1 MTENPFKNRALGSAS
16 ADTSTRW
23 VGQSVP
29 RKEDEALLTG
39 RARFMDDLEPVAGLR
54 HAAILRSPHAHA
66 LIKRIDT
73 EAAAQMSGV
82 VGIATGTEIAAI
94 TQPISSV
101 IHAPITFY
109 PCAVD
114 KARYVGEPVA
124 VVVAENRYLAEDAL
138 EKIEVD
144 YDPLP
149 AVVDPAEA
157 AADGA
162 PVLHE
167 DLGSNVVS
175 RRQHRYG
182 DPDAAFAKAEHVFE
196 LDYAFPR
203 YIATPMET
211 FGVTAS
217 HESAPDRYT
226 VWSNFQGPFVIQP
239 LMAAA
244 LGVPGNRLRLITAP
258 SSGGSFGTK
267 QAVSSYVVLI
277 AAVARLLGVPVKWI
291 EDRAEHLT
299 GATGVS
305 DRAARVRAGFK
316 DDGELVA
323 LHFENIA
330 NMGAYVRPPEPA
342 SLYRMHSASNGAY
355 GVKNIQIDNTIVVT
369 NTTPVGLNRGYGGPQ
384 FYFALE
390 RVMDLAAR
398 SHDIDPAELRRRNFV
413 AAKDFPY
420 VCPAGSVLDA
430 GNYEAALD
438 ELLRLAKYQ
447 ELMKRRDEARGEGR
461 LFGIGFATG
470 IEPSGS
476 NMAYV
481 TLAQTPEQRAK
492 SAPKS
497 GAPASATITMDPTG
511 HATLRLC
518 STPNGQG
525 HATVAAQIVADALG
539 LHPDAVDVVTQ
550 IDTLTS
556 NWSIASGNYGNR
568 FSSIVVDAIAD
579 CADAIAL
586 KLRKM
591 AAHELEAS
599 PNDIELADGSARI
612 KGVPDHAI
620 SIRKLAAGSHWNA
633 SQMPDNVPPGLSETI
648 VLSPP
653 VLGVPDAKDRIA
665 SAVTYGF
672 VADIAAVE
680 IDRETGK
687 LRIDRY
693 TSVHDVGSQLNPM
706 IVEGQVR
713 GGFLHGL
720 GVALMEE
727 LVYDTQGQFLSGT
740 FADYLCPTAMEVP
753 DVLIGHTETPSNANR
768 TGAKGMGDGSAML
781 TPTAI
786 ANAVADALGR
796 DDVELPLTLSR
807 VWKLANPDTDET
819 PASTQTKARPG
830 ELSGEGEVTVPMPP
844 KQVWRRLTNPH
855 SLQAIIP
862 GCRKVTKEGDSR
874 YRADV
879 ELRVA
884 AMKGLFTATIDLRD
898 PVPSESVQLVGT
910 AAGDLGFGRGDGW
923 VTLEPQEDGGTRLS
937 YRYRAQVGG
946 KVASVGQRMLGKVTD
961 VLIARFFGALASDSA
976 SQPGRLARIRSR
988 FRRTRQDGGSP

>member
-1 MTENPFKNRALGSAS
+1 MSQDGVQDRAKQAQSGAKPE
-16 ADTSTRW
+16 RW
-23 VGQSVP
+23 VGQAVP
-29 RKEDEALLTG
+29 RKEDEALLMG

-66 LIKRIDT
+66 RIKSIET
-73 EAAAQMSGV
+73 SAAAGLPGV
-82 VGIATGTEIAAI
+82 IGIVTGAEVAAI
-94 TQPISSV
+94 TKPIASV
-101 IHAPITFY
+101 IRSPITY
-109 PCAVD
+109 YACAVD
-114 KARYVGEPVA
+114 KVRYVGEPVA
-124 VVVAENRYLAEDAL
+124 VAVAESRYLAEDAL
-138 EKIEVD
+138 DRIEVE
-144 YDPLP
+144 YEPLP
-149 AVVDPAEA
+149 AVVGPSEA
-157 AADGA
+157 MADDA

-167 DLGSNVVS
+167 ELESNVVS
-175 RRQHRYG
+175 RRQYRYG
-182 DPDAAFAKAEHVFE
+182 NPDEGFRQADHVFE
-196 LDYAFPR
+196 LDYSFPR

-211 FGVTAS
+211 FGVVAA
-217 HESAPDRYT
+217 HEGAPDRFT

-244 LGVPGNRLRLITAP
+244 LGVPGNRLRLITAT

-277 AAVARLLGVPVKWI
+277 AAVARSLGVPVKWI

-299 GATGVS
+299 AATGVS
-305 DRAARVRAGFK
+305 DRAGRVRAGFK

-323 LHFENIA
+323 LHFDNIA

-355 GVKNIQIDNTIVVT
+355 AVKNIQIDNTIVVT

-420 VCPAGSVLDA
+420 LCPAGSVLDA
-430 GNYEAALD
+430 GDYEKALD
-438 ELLRLAKYQ
+438 ELLKLAGYD
-447 ELMKRRDEARGEGR
+447 ELLKRRDEARAEGK
-461 LFGIGFATG
+461 LYGIGFATG
-470 IEPSGS
+470 TEPSGS

-481 TLAQTPEQRAK
+481 TLAQTPQERAK

-497 GAPASATITMDPTG
+497 GAPASATIILDPTG

-539 LHPDAVDVVTQ
+539 LHPDDVDVVTQ

-556 NWSIASGNYGNR
+556 NWSIASGNYANR
-568 FSSIVVDAIAD
+568 FSSIVVDAITD
-579 CADAIAL
+579 CAEAMAL
-586 KLRKM
+586 KLRKI
-591 AAHELEAS
+591 AAKELEAS
-599 PNDIELADGSARI
+599 PEDIELADGAARVA
-612 KGVPDHAI
+612 GVPGHAI
-620 SIRKLAAGSHWNA
+620 RVQKLAAGSHWNA
-633 SQMPDNVPPGLSETI
+633 EGLPKDVPPALSETV
-648 VLSPP
+648 VLSPQ
-653 VLGVPDAKDRIA
+653 VLGSADARDRIA

-672 VADIAAVE
+672 VADLAAVH
-680 IDRETGK
+680 IDRDTGK

-693 TSVHDVGSQLNPM
+693 ASVHDVGSQLNPM

-720 GVALMEE
+720 GAALMEE
-727 LVYDTQGQFLSGT
+727 LAYDGQGQFLSGT
-740 FADYLCPTAMEVP
+740 FADYLCPTAQEVP
-753 DVLIGHTETPSNANR
+753 NVLIGHTETRSNANR

-796 DDVELPLTLSR
+796 NDVDLPLTPSKLWR
-807 VWKLANPDTDET
+807 LANPDAGEDESASRTD
-819 PASTQTKARPG
+819 ARPG
-830 ELSGEGEVTVPMPP
+830 ELSGEGEVLLPMRPREA
-844 KQVWRRLTNPH
+844 WRRLTDPD
-855 SLQAIIP
+855 SLRAMIP
-862 GCRKVTKEGDSR
+862 GCRKIAMEGKSR
-874 YRADV
+874 YRADM
-879 ELRVA
+879 ELRIA
-884 AMKGLFTATIDLRD
+884 AMKGEFSATMDMRD
-898 PVPSESVQLVGT
+898 PVPGESVQLVGT
-910 AAGDLGFGRGDGW
+910 AVGDLGFGRGDGW
-923 VTLEPQEDGGTRLS
+923 VTLEKSDEGGTRLS

-946 KVASVGQRMLGKVTD
+946 KIAAVGQRMLGKVTD
-961 VLIARFFGALASDSA
+961 SLIAGFFRALAGDKARSG
-976 SQPGRLARIRSR
+976 PRLARMGGL
-988 FRRTRQDGGSP
+988 FRRPAGDGDAE